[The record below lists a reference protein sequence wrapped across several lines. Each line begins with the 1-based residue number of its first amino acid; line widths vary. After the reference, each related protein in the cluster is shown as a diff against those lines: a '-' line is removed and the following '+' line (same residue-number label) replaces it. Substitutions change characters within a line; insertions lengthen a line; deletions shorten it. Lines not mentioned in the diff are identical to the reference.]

1 MPIGQYNVT
10 LIAYRP
16 TEMVLQFDFENPLHA
31 SAGNE
36 FDAIECEIKNS
47 AFFMSS
53 ETFLTVE
60 EDTAFESVV
69 PR

>member
-1 MPIGQYNVT
+1 M
-10 LIAYRP
+10 IAYRP
-16 TEMVLQFDFENPLHA
+16 TEMVLQFDFQNPLHI

-60 EDTAFESVV
+60 EDTAF
-69 PR
+69 